1 MSDRLHIDWNDPHP
15 EEQCPDTSLLVLLLL
30 FKVIISLGQHCS
42 RSLLHCCIPI
52 TPLSHAGTTITTALT
67 CTRRAWLSERFAAA
81 GGGPSAAALR
91 GTLLHELL
99 QRLLVEVVGD
109 DSGADLPGLQRLQ
122 DMVSLTDAVAGMKA
136 CLLVPP
142 MRSEPSVF

>member
-1 MSDRLHIDWNDPHP
+1 MTHVDL
-15 EEQCPDTSLLVLLLL
+15 T
-30 FKVIISLGQHCS
+30 
-42 RSLLHCCIPI
+42 
-52 TPLSHAGTTITTALT
+52 AGTSITTALT

-109 DSGADLPGLQRLQ
+109 DSGTPLPGLQQLQ
-122 DMVSLTDAVAGMKA
+122 QMVRMTT
-136 CLLVPP
+136 C
-142 MRSEPSVF
+142 